1 VHLSPDMRRSRLA
14 AAAALLL
21 AACSTTLPLHLAT
34 ELAFLG
40 PPGAFQVSAPLD
52 LSADAG
58 LWSRR
63 AKVASVS
70 VDEIRVTV
78 VSVGALQQASWLALR
93 LAVRAEGAPSDGSQ
107 DVLLPDLAGVP
118 FVAGASTTVAGSPA
132 VEALL
137 LQVLQGTGRAQLH
150 ASGTLDGLVDA
161 TIRLELVGSA
171 LYSET
176 FK

>member
-1 VHLSPDMRRSRLA
+1 MRRSTLA

-21 AACSTTLPLHLAT
+21 SACSTSLPIHLAT

-40 PPGAFQVSAPLD
+40 SPGAFQVSAPLD
-52 LSADAG
+52 LAADTE

-93 LAVRAEGAPSDGSQ
+93 LAVRADGAPSDGSQ
-107 DVLLPDLAGVP
+107 DVLLPELAGMP
-118 FVAGASTTVAGSPA
+118 FIAGTSTAVSGSPA
-132 VEALL
+132 VEAFL
-137 LQVLQGTGRAQLH
+137 LQVLQGSGRVQLH

-161 TIRLELVGSA
+161 TIRLELLGSA
-171 LYSET
+171 VYTES